1 MFLILQIICSTLS
14 TFLLFVGNFS
24 HKSLTIRETLN
35 GPVEGIAETSI
46 LGQKYFAFR
55 GIPFAE
61 PPITGRDPYT
71 GEHVDRRF
79 KVQFSRQNEMAFAD
93 CIRM

>member
-1 MFLILQIICSTLS
+1 MYAILQIIFRVFS
-14 TFLLFVGNFS
+14 TFLLF
-24 HKSLTIRETLN
+24 LTNTRYDLPTVRRTLN
-35 GPVEGIAETSI
+35 GPVEGITEISV
-46 LGQKYFAFR
+46 LGQTYYAFK

-79 KVQFSRQNEMAFAD
+79 KVLFLKNE
-93 CIRM
+93 